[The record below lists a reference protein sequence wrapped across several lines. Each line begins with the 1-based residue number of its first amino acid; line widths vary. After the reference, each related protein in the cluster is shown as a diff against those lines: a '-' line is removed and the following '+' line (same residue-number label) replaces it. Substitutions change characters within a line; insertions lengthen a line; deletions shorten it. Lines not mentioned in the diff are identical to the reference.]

1 MMTEE
6 EYVLKVCC
14 RNRGRL
20 CCDAGE
26 HLRGIYQNDNSA
38 INALL
43 KEARVLKEI
52 YDTVQI
58 TITQGNRIVYRQYV

>member
-1 MMTEE
+1 MTEE

-14 RNRGRL
+14 RNKGRL
-20 CCDAGE
+20 CDAGV
-26 HLRGIYQNDNSA
+26 HSRGRYQNDNSA